1 MIDIVQPYDAAES
14 PGPISSVIERFRP
27 SREREDRLF
36 GPEAEAARF
45 AVVLV
50 PPEAA
55 EPLGFERGDPGLK
68 VYLDDEWECD
78 VCNLDDAVTLIR
90 DEVGAPVTLVEH
102 QADLTYW
109 TARVHESH
117 TPTGQ

>member
-1 MIDIVQPYDAAES
+1 MHEVVQPYSSDES

-27 SREREDRLF
+27 SRERQGRPF

-55 EPLGFERGDPGLK
+55 ETLGFDRGDPGLK
-68 VYLDDEWECD
+68 VYLDEEWECD
-78 VCNLDDAVTLIR
+78 VSNLDDAVSLIH
-90 DEVGAPVTLVEH
+90 DEVGAPVILVEH
-102 QADLTYW
+102 HADLTYW
-109 TARVHESH
+109 TVRVHESAVA
-117 TPTGQ
+117 G